1 MKTFNQ
7 LFVKKATYC
16 GRNVKEIWWK
26 NVPILIRTNDE
37 FINASQILKA
47 AKLKKQKRK
56 EILKKLCKLVPFE
69 KVETGF
75 YVYQGIWIPKIAG
88 RRLAETWGLGKVV
101 EPLLKSD

>member
-1 MKTFNQ
+1 LNKIRLIICYIYTFLDN
-7 LFVKKATYC
+7 KSK
-16 GRNVKEIWWK
+16 I
-26 NVPILIRTNDE
+26 I
-37 FINASQILKA
+37 
-47 AKLKKQKRK
+47 KRK
-56 EILKKLCKLVPFE
+56 EILKKLYKLVPFE